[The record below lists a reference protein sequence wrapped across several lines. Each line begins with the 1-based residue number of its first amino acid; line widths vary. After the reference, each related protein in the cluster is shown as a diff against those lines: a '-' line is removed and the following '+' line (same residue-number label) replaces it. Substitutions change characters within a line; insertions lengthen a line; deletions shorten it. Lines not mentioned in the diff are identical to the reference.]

1 MCIKAE
7 EGMTYVDQMLG
18 SAAYFLRHDQEKED
32 EEETR
37 QAAREERL
45 AQ

>member
-18 SAAYFLRHDQEKED
+18 SAAYFLDHDREKEAA
-32 EEETR
+32 EE
-37 QAAREERL
+37 AR
-45 AQ
+45 